1 LDITHNDPPPCA
13 EYRYGELDN
22 VVGDLQSKQI
32 ANDFEISSE
41 GTGNVYVT
49 RLETNILR
57 NISTAN
63 IYFYTDNAGMPGNL
77 FETIEGIAPESQ
89 TYIGTLY
96 GMNFYKMVWEFPEP
110 IFVGV
115 EGEKIWFGMTATP
128 ESNNEPNY
136 LEAFDNWPSPSVAY
150 FSEDGGNT
158 WQSDPNGLDGAF
170 VIFAYCGEID
180 TEEISEFSF
189 SYYPNPVT
197 NHLKVQSESKVEQF
211 EVYNSEGKKIF
222 QSSSVKNNELNLNSL
237 SAGIY
242 LIRAKLENG
251 RIETFKV
258 IKK

>member
-1 LDITHNDPPPCA
+1 GIDDQQAITNITIPYGSSGMKRMRIIKQRTSSDNPVWPEDPCGTYQYGQTEDYILDITHNDPPPCA

-49 RLETNILR
+49 QLETNILR

-136 LEAFDNWPSPSVAY
+136 LEAFDN
-150 FSEDGGNT
+150 
-158 WQSDPNGLDGAF
+158 
-170 VIFAYCGEID
+170 
-180 TEEISEFSF
+180 
-189 SYYPNPVT
+189 
-197 NHLKVQSESKVEQF
+197 
-211 EVYNSEGKKIF
+211 
-222 QSSSVKNNELNLNSL
+222 
-237 SAGIY
+237 
-242 LIRAKLENG
+242 
-251 RIETFKV
+251 
-258 IKK
+258 